1 MTQML
6 TALGKSRAKVEYLA
20 TQLGIANTHLY
31 LFTHLRAAQ
40 EGQLRKEMYKSL
52 DFWHYTL
59 GAHIQA
65 VIVHLC
71 RLYDYHGPHP
81 RGRALHLL
89 LFVEET
95 DESKLNT
102 AELALRQS
110 DLQFLQR
117 ANPNTGA
124 APNLAVS
131 KLRAWRNN
139 LVAHRDYDLSLGG
152 IAEFLKQFPVDLLE
166 LQTLIDRGFEILDRW
181 KDYYGFEGQIQRL
194 ATGKDDYTFVL
205 NALRRSHQQPSAGSM
220 QGTK

>member
-1 MTQML
+1 MTRML
-6 TALGKSRAKVEYLA
+6 TELGKSRAKVEYLA

-31 LFTHLRAAQ
+31 LFTHLRAAH
-40 EGQLRKEMYKSL
+40 EGPLQKEMHKSL

-71 RLYDYHGPHP
+71 RLYDYQGPHR

-89 LFVEET
+89 LFVQEI

-102 AELALRQS
+102 PELALRQS
-110 DLQFLQR
+110 DLQFLQK
-117 ANPNTGA
+117 ANPKTGA
-124 APNLAVS
+124 APDRVVS
-131 KLRAWRNN
+131 KLREWRNN

-166 LQTLIDRGFEILDRW
+166 LQALIDRGFEILDRW
-181 KDYYGFEGQIQRL
+181 KHYYGFEGQIQRL
-194 ATGKDDYTFVL
+194 AGGKDDYAFVL
-205 NALRRSHQQPSAGSM
+205 NALRLSHHQPSARS
-220 QGTK
+220 T